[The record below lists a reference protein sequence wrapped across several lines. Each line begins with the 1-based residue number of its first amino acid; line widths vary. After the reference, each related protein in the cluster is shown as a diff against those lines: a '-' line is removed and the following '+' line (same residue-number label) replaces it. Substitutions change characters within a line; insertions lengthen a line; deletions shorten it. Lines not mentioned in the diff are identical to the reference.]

1 MNILIPTPRK
11 QQGSMLLEAL
21 ISILIFSIGILAI
34 IGLQAASIRMSSDA
48 KFRSDAGMLANQH
61 LALMWADVASAT
73 NVAGAFDPIEFT
85 SYASGGTNFTPWF
98 NSIAA
103 VLPNASAT
111 VATVTILRCDNN
123 PCPVGPSGVLQTT
136 RTDVTITINWQL
148 PGESAHTYST
158 SALISA
164 QKML

>member
-11 QQGSMLLEAL
+11 QHGSMMLEAL

-61 LALMWADVASAT
+61 LAMMWADVASAT

-85 SYASGGTNFTPWF
+85 SYASGGTNFTPWL

-103 VLPNASAT
+103 ALPNASAT
-111 VATVTILRCDNN
+111 VATDTILRCDNN
-123 PCPVGPSGVLQTT
+123 PCPVGPTGVLQTT

-148 PGESAHTYST
+148 PGEGAHTYST